1 MDKLTVVHNSLFYI
15 IPHGISRGE
24 VKNKMELTNTMEISL
39 SASALA
45 EAYATIST
53 MKAVPSQEC
62 VIVFQAMPQ
71 ESLMSI
77 ILKRISKVT
86 L

>member
-1 MDKLTVVHNSLFYI
+1 
-15 IPHGISRGE
+15 
-24 VKNKMELTNTMEISL
+24 MELTNTMEISL